1 MMSTLSNLKLVSSQ
15 RKKVGTP
22 TEARRKKLTSKLYEQ
37 IQLAKSLRDGGQ
49 YAPLKM
55 RTIRNKETGAKQRV
69 EVAKIIKPWWWDE
82 NGKICVMIH
91 YGAKVLELEN
101 GLNAVEVDDLSAL
114 VATLEL
120 IKSAADK
127 GELDEQINSVSQMV
141 RAGFKRD
148 KTVPEKPDSDKSE
161 RKNGTL
167 KLPAKSA

>member
-1 MMSTLSNLKLVSSQ
+1 MSTLSNLKLISSQ
-15 RKKVGTP
+15 RKKAGTP

-37 IQLAKSLRDGGQ
+37 IQLAKALRDGGQ

-55 RTIRNKETGAKQRV
+55 RTIRDKETGAKQRV
-69 EVAKIIKPWWWDE
+69 EVAKIIKPWWWGD

-148 KTVPEKPDSDKSE
+148 KTGPEKPDSDKSE

>member
-55 RTIRNKETGAKQRV
+55 RTIRDKETGAKQRV

-148 KTVPEKPDSDKSE
+148 KTGPEKPDSDKSE

>member
-1 MMSTLSNLKLVSSQ
+1 MSTLSNLKLISRQ
-15 RKKVGTP
+15 RKKAGTP

-37 IQLAKSLRDGGQ
+37 IQLAKALRDGRQ

-55 RTIRNKETGAKQRV
+55 RTIRDKETGAKQRV

>member
-1 MMSTLSNLKLVSSQ
+1 MSTLSNLKLISSQ
-15 RKKVGTP
+15 RKKAGTP

-37 IQLAKSLRDGGQ
+37 IQLAKALRDGRQ

-55 RTIRNKETGAKQRV
+55 RTIRDKETGAKQRV

-101 GLNAVEVDDLSAL
+101 GLNAVEVDDLSEL

>member
-1 MMSTLSNLKLVSSQ
+1 MSTLSNLKLISSQ
-15 RKKVGTP
+15 RKKAGTP

-37 IQLAKSLRDGGQ
+37 IQLAKALRDGGQ

-55 RTIRNKETGAKQRV
+55 RTIRDKETGAKQRV

-127 GELDEQINSVSQMV
+127 GELDEQIDSVSQMV

-148 KTVPEKPDSDKSE
+148 KTLPEKSDSDKSE

>member
-1 MMSTLSNLKLVSSQ
+1 MMSSLSNLKLVSSQ
-15 RKKVGTP
+15 RKKAGSPV
-22 TEARRKKLTSKLYEQ
+22 EVRRKKLTSKLYEQ
-37 IQLAKSLRDGGQ
+37 IQLAKALRDGGQ

-55 RTIRNKETGAKQRV
+55 RTIRDKETGAKQRI
-69 EVAKIIKPWWWDE
+69 EVAINVKPWWWDE
-82 NGKICVMIH
+82 NGKICLMIH

-114 VATLEL
+114 VSTLEL
-120 IKSAADK
+120 IKAATDK
-127 GELDEQINSVSQMV
+127 GELDVQINSASEMV

-148 KTVPEKPDSDKSE
+148 KVEREKLE

>member
-1 MMSTLSNLKLVSSQ
+1 MSTLSNLKLISSQ
-15 RKKVGTP
+15 RKKAGTP

-37 IQLAKSLRDGGQ
+37 IQLAKALRDGRQ

-55 RTIRNKETGAKQRV
+55 RTIRDKETGAKQRV

-148 KTVPEKPDSDKSE
+148 KTLPEKPDSDKSE

>member
-1 MMSTLSNLKLVSSQ
+1 MSTLSNLKLISSQ
-15 RKKVGTP
+15 RKKAGTP

-37 IQLAKSLRDGGQ
+37 IQLAKALRDGGQ

-55 RTIRNKETGAKQRV
+55 RTIRDKETGAKQRV
-69 EVAKIIKPWWWDE
+69 EVGKIIKPWWWDE

-148 KTVPEKPDSDKSE
+148 KTVPEKPESDKAE

-167 KLPAKSA
+167 KAPAKSA

>member
-1 MMSTLSNLKLVSSQ
+1 MMSTLSNLKLISSQ
-15 RKKVGTP
+15 RKKAGTP

-37 IQLAKSLRDGGQ
+37 IQLAKALRDGRQ

-55 RTIRNKETGAKQRV
+55 RTIRDKETGAKQRV

>member
-1 MMSTLSNLKLVSSQ
+1 MSTLSNLKLISSQ
-15 RKKVGTP
+15 RKKAGTP

-37 IQLAKSLRDGGQ
+37 IQLAKALRDGRQ

-55 RTIRNKETGAKQRV
+55 RTIRDKETGAKQRV

-148 KTVPEKPDSDKSE
+148 KTGPEKPDSDKSE

-167 KLPAKSA
+167 KVPAKSA

>member
-1 MMSTLSNLKLVSSQ
+1 MSTLSNLKLISSQ

-37 IQLAKSLRDGGQ
+37 IQLAKALRDGGQ

-55 RTIRNKETGAKQRV
+55 RTIRDKETGAKQRV

>member
-1 MMSTLSNLKLVSSQ
+1 MSTLSNLKLISSQ
-15 RKKVGTP
+15 RKKAGTP

-37 IQLAKSLRDGGQ
+37 IQLAKALRDGGQ

-55 RTIRNKETGAKQRV
+55 RTIRDKETGAKQRV

-101 GLNAVEVDDLSAL
+101 GLNAVEVDDLSEL

>member
-1 MMSTLSNLKLVSSQ
+1 MSTLSNLKLISSQ
-15 RKKVGTP
+15 RKKAGTP

-37 IQLAKSLRDGGQ
+37 IQLDKSLRDGGQ

-55 RTIRNKETGAKQRV
+55 RTIRDKETGAKQRV

>member
-1 MMSTLSNLKLVSSQ
+1 
-15 RKKVGTP
+15 
-22 TEARRKKLTSKLYEQ
+22 
-37 IQLAKSLRDGGQ
+37 
-49 YAPLKM
+49 
-55 RTIRNKETGAKQRV
+55 
-69 EVAKIIKPWWWDE
+69 
-82 NGKICVMIH
+82 MIH

-101 GLNAVEVDDLSAL
+101 GLNTVEVDDLSAL

>member
-1 MMSTLSNLKLVSSQ
+1 MSTLRNLKLISSQ
-15 RKKVGTP
+15 RKKAGTP

-37 IQLAKSLRDGGQ
+37 IQLAKALRDGGQ

-55 RTIRNKETGAKQRV
+55 RTIRDKETGAKQRV

-101 GLNAVEVDDLSAL
+101 GLNAVEVDDLSVL
-114 VATLEL
+114 VETLEL

-167 KLPAKSA
+167 KVPAKSA